1 MRQNH
6 HNPQTQRYKDQAKT
20 LRRELTAS
28 GKPITHSA
36 ALELVAKQ
44 NGARD
49 WNTLSAMTQT
59 PKPVVG
65 GPVTGRYMGHAFTG
79 VVKSLAQ
86 IGTAHRISI
95 QLDEPIDVVA
105 FDSFSALRSRV
116 SATINAQ
123 GISQGHTSDGVPH
136 LVVHGVDW

>member
-1 MRQNH
+1 MRHTHQ
-6 HNPQTQRYKDQAKT
+6 NPQTLRYKDQAKT
-20 LRRELTAS
+20 LRRELSAA
-28 GKPITHSA
+28 GNPITHSA

-49 WNTLSAMTQT
+49 WNTLAATAYT
-59 PKPVVG
+59 PAPVVG

-79 VVKSLAQ
+79 IVKSLAQ
-86 IGTAHRISI
+86 VGTAHRISI
-95 QLDEPIDVVA
+95 QLDDPIDVVA
-105 FDSFSALRSRV
+105 FDSFSALRSRIT
-116 SATINAQ
+116 ATINAQ